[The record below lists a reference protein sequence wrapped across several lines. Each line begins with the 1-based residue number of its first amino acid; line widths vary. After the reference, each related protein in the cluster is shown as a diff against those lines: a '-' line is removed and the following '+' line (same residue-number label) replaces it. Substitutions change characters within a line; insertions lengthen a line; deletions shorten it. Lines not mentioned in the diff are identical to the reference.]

1 MKWGGGGGSHQT
13 SGRSPPSLHLASGPE
28 GRQAPSPEEAVPGT
42 VAGAPASE
50 PWVGCPRVPGEAAAG
65 RQARGEVR
73 SQLSA

>member
-1 MKWGGGGGSHQT
+1 MKWGAGGAPTRPLGGPRPRST
-13 SGRSPPSLHLASGPE
+13 SQVVLEA
-28 GRQAPSPEEAVPGT
+28 RQPPSPEEAVPGT

-50 PWVGCPRVPGEAAAG
+50 PWVGCPRVPGEAAAA